1 MDMPTLRI
9 EHAVLLGLYTTLTV
23 ANSWF
28 HRGTKGLQWFPVYNF
43 YAFVGAILL
52 ALQGSIPA
60 WSSVVC
66 GPLFFSL
73 AYVML
78 HRSLTEFFGKE
89 DYQAKLQMLLCGV
102 ALVFLIRF
110 GIIAPNAGMRLLSN
124 SIILALQASLTA
136 IFVFGNAKGVVRS
149 SGWMMGALLCLLAAS
164 NLARTVSTLL
174 HGAPAEIYGQRLVS
188 WVLVSTSVLQGG
200 VTVAFVWMTAAD
212 LRQNLH
218 IQATTDP
225 LTRLMNRRAFEMA
238 ADREI
243 TWSRMSGEPLS
254 AIMIDL
260 DGFKQINDGHG
271 HQFGD
276 AVLQGV
282 AHCLQT
288 GMRVRDQVGRLGG
301 DEFVILLPGTP
312 VGAAREIAER
322 LRAHLETFEIASGES
337 MVRVQA
343 SFGVSEL
350 TTGTRDWGQL
360 MLNCDRAL
368 YSVKQIGGN
377 QVEARI

>member
-9 EHAVLLGLYTTLTV
+9 EHAVLLGVYTILTV
-23 ANSWF
+23 ANSWL

-43 YAFVGAILL
+43 YAFVGAVLL
-52 ALQGSIPA
+52 ALQGNIPA
-60 WSSVVC
+60 WALIVC

-73 AYVML
+73 AYVVL
-78 HRSLTEFFGKE
+78 HRSLTEFLGRE
-89 DYQAKLQMLLCGV
+89 AYQSWLQLLLCGV
-102 ALVFLIRF
+102 ALLILIWF
-110 GIIAPNAGMRLLSN
+110 GTVAPDPRLRLLGYSV
-124 SIILALQASLTA
+124 ILALQAGLTVVF
-136 IFVFGNAKGVVRS
+136 IFQNAKGVVRS
-149 SGWMMGALLCLLAAS
+149 SGWMMGGLLCLLVAS
-164 NLARTVSTLL
+164 NLVRAAAMLL
-174 HGAPAEIYGQRLVS
+174 GNPANLYGGWVIS

-212 LRQNLH
+212 LRQDLH
-218 IQATTDP
+218 MQATTDP

-243 TWSRMSGEPLS
+243 TWSRVSREPLS

-260 DGFKQINDGHG
+260 DGFKQINDCHG

-276 AVLQGV
+276 TVLQDV
-282 AHCLQT
+282 ARCLQT
-288 GMRVRDQVGRLGG
+288 GMRARDQVGRLGG
-301 DEFVILLPGTP
+301 DEFVVLLPSTP

-322 LRAHLETFEIASGES
+322 LRSHLETFEIVSGES
-337 MVRVQA
+337 RIRVQA

-368 YSVKQIGGN
+368 YSVKEIGGN